1 MSRVNRD
8 FEVSLAGWRLGNIGS
23 VFNRQAIRSRD
34 YYPPR
39 RTGVKPPLGQAT
51 LLGIFFAQPP

>member
-8 FEVSLAGWRLGNIGS
+8 IEVSLASWSLGNSGS

-34 YYPPR
+34 YYPPAAPVSSPHLAKR
-39 RTGVKPPLGQAT
+39 PY
-51 LLGIFFAQPP
+51 